1 MDFRNYTLFDSM
13 RCLKHDNKKKKINFS
28 PISVPSM
35 RFVFSAVLSVAEKT
49 NKNRKLKKKKSDF

>member
-1 MDFRNYTLFDSM
+1 MTI
-13 RCLKHDNKKKKINFS
+13 KKKKINFS